1 MAWST
6 DPESV
11 NNDTTAPAAAN
22 NNTAAPGDTQQQQP
36 AQNSST
42 PAQLLVCHN
51 AKCTCDQAVDA
62 SPKPLKVLSHNK
74 YFINDNGESKL
85 IATTK
90 ENALPNLNFGK
101 CKVPNPNNPSPCT
114 AKLKWKD
121 YYDHVELPG
130 GAYVL
135 TDKSTAVC
143 TSKGGNIKIVQHGQQ
158 ANITTEEVE
167 KANAGGW
174 AVNGP
179 LVTEELIY
187 TEEQYNNTDADGVNV
202 KSIEPVQYGS
212 SQPVNTPVEFKA
224 NFNGN
229 PTDAQKQGV
238 NWIIYDTN
246 GQPMQLRTDV
256 GERLKVTFN
265 KPGTYLIE
273 AYGKTAGDKKVTTA
287 YTVKGN
293 ELGEVK
299 AANNAT
305 KVRVQEPVQFTISSL
320 FDNLPL
326 PGNTSNITWTV
337 TKNGGPGTP
346 DLLNSTGPA
355 TQVVC
360 DDETTYV
367 VTANLNGVV
376 KQSKVIEALKNGIT
390 SVNASKSSGRVND
403 TISFTVK
410 DQFKISPARE
420 PEKAAVKWQC
430 IDAQGKQV
438 AEFSSKV
445 GETVDY
451 KFDKPGEYTIQPYMV
466 KPSSKVSVK
475 ITIAQ
480 PALLKAQWEYPE
492 GGRKNKT
499 GWNEPNHPLLV
510 FQSAEGLMIDLEFG
524 FINKDGKAMPISTLK
539 GIKIPDNQT
548 PDLKGHDFIP
558 DRNKLKNAVKEG
570 DLFYFKVIPQ
580 NKEYEIDNA
589 NIPQPQEKLKLV
601 TAEQIISIE
610 FLKDG
615 KPVINAQ
622 YGDQMQCRIR
632 TRNLSAEKLNVQIY
646 RQEARMGADALRA
659 DTLVLNG
666 SYPIGRGGLVVFDF
680 TLNKAWEKTYSEKL
694 HHFYAK
700 ISESEFFGTSTTLV
714 AFKND
719 VPANGGSKVMAGVE
733 QVGQDKNTPC
743 FCKEHKLIWGDKIS
757 CSERKKVYAVAE
769 KLWGAKDR
777 DEKANQ
783 LMAIMH
789 IESAGTFSPSI
800 DNGVGYCGLIQFSD
814 GAAKSVGTTRAQL
827 VKMSFIEQMD
837 YVEKYFEKKKDLLN
851 TLTDLYLLV
860 LKPNAVGKG
869 NQPDYAIFDESVAV
883 PNVPFDKNN
892 ISKEPWVTKYG
903 YSSNPAYMTEEGEK
917 TKRKKWVYSK
927 QAYAMRPGFD
937 GGKTYVKEV
946 ASVITDQHYIPGK
959 AQIYT
964 GACIDAPKKALIV
977 DNQRTPWMKIA
988 IEEAANYGGKNEKLI
1003 DTRIREYH
1011 TNGGSAKGSGSK
1023 TPWCSSFACWCIQQT
1038 NFGNPRSAGS
1048 QSFLDSK
1055 KVEKCEA
1062 FYGAVA
1068 VFTDC
1073 DSKGNINS
1081 SSGHVS
1087 FVFGKVEGNTY
1098 ILLGGNQNDMI
1109 KASKYDCSGNAFY
1122 SYSDD
1127 DGNKIY
1133 KKFRG
1138 FYKPKDYTIKDI
1150 DKLKDTDVYKS
1161 ADEANLKLNI
1171 TTKSSKN
1178 GEKTK

>member
-11 NNDTTAPAAAN
+11 NNDTTTPAAAN
-22 NNTAAPGDTQQQQP
+22 NNTATPGGTQQQQT
-36 AQNSST
+36 AQSST

-114 AKLKWKD
+114 AKLQWKD

-143 TSKGGNIKIVQHGQQ
+143 TAKGGNIKIVQHGQQ

-187 TEEQYNNTDADGVNV
+187 TEEQYNNTDADGASV

-238 NWIIYDTN
+238 NWIIYDTS

-305 KVRVQEPVQFTISSL
+305 KVRIQEPVQFTVSSL

-346 DLLNSTGPA
+346 SLLNSTGPA

-360 DDETTYV
+360 NDEATYV

-376 KQSKVIEALKNGIT
+376 KQSKVIEVLKNGIT
-390 SVNASKSSGRVND
+390 SVEASKDSGRVND
-403 TISFTVK
+403 SITFTVK
-410 DQFKISPARE
+410 NHFKISPATE

-430 IDAQGKQV
+430 IDAQGKHV

-445 GETVDY
+445 GEAVDY

-466 KPSSKVSVK
+466 KPSSKVAVK

-492 GGRKNKT
+492 GGRKK
-499 GWNEPNHPLLV
+499 PNHPLLV

-524 FINKDGKAMPISTLK
+524 FINKDGKATPISTLK

-548 PDLKGHDFIP
+548 PDLKGHNFIP

-580 NKEYEIDNA
+580 NKEYEIENA
-589 NIPQPQEKLKLV
+589 NIPQPQDKLKLV

-610 FLKDG
+610 FLKGG

-632 TRNLSAEKLNVQIY
+632 TRNLSAEKLSVQIY
-646 RQEARMGADALRA
+646 RQESRMGVDALRA

-666 SYPIGRGGLVVFDF
+666 SYPISQGGLVVFNF

-700 ISESEFFGTSTTLV
+700 ISEAEFFGTSTTLV

-719 VPANGGSKVMAGVE
+719 IPANGGKAMVGIEEVKKVVDNKDGVCDYEAKIRAFMRMIRVGEGTEDEGGYTRIVGGSTFADHGKDMSTHPKVYIKEHDSTAAGAYQITKTNWNDE
-733 QVGQDKNTPC
+733 GFAKWRETHKITDYSAASQDK
-743 FCKEHKLIWGDKIS
+743 
-757 CSERKKVYAVAE
+757 
-769 KLWGAKDR
+769 
-777 DEKANQ
+777 
-783 LMAIMH
+783 
-789 IESAGTFSPSI
+789 
-800 DNGVGYCGLIQFSD
+800 YCYYLL
-814 GAAKSVGTTRAQL
+814 R
-827 VKMSFIEQMD
+827 
-837 YVEKYFEKKKDLLN
+837 EKKKAIELIKKGDIKAAIAKCSSEWASLPGAGYGQREEKLDDILKKYN
-851 TLTDLYLLV
+851 TYYQEELKGKTTLHIEKGFLKEFGDNCCGGATSAAPTTTGVTIRLVRKWQTKVSTIGEFTIDGTDIKGYILEEKGPDTTTSGIEQRIPVGTYNLVWHNGTRKKNV
-860 LKPNAVGKG
+860 LKLYNAEVSQSRAILIHSGNDASDTEGCLLAGSTRSKDFVGNSQAKL
-869 NQPDYAIFDESVAV
+869 
-883 PNVPFDKNN
+883 
-892 ISKEPWVTKYG
+892 KEI
-903 YSSNPAYMTEEGEK
+903 N
-917 TKRKKWVYSK
+917 
-927 QAYAMRPGFD
+927 D
-937 GGKTYVKEV
+937 YVKLKGIDG
-946 ASVITDQHYIPGK
+946 AKIIIT
-959 AQIYT
+959 
-964 GACIDAPKKALIV
+964 
-977 DNQRTPWMKIA
+977 
-988 IEEAANYGGKNEKLI
+988 ANYE
-1003 DTRIREYH
+1003 
-1011 TNGGSAKGSGSK
+1011 
-1023 TPWCSSFACWCIQQT
+1023 
-1038 NFGNPRSAGS
+1038 
-1048 QSFLDSK
+1048 
-1055 KVEKCEA
+1055 
-1062 FYGAVA
+1062 
-1068 VFTDC
+1068 
-1073 DSKGNINS
+1073 
-1081 SSGHVS
+1081 
-1087 FVFGKVEGNTY
+1087 
-1098 ILLGGNQNDMI
+1098 
-1109 KASKYDCSGNAFY
+1109 
-1122 SYSDD
+1122 
-1127 DGNKIY
+1127 
-1133 KKFRG
+1133 
-1138 FYKPKDYTIKDI
+1138 
-1150 DKLKDTDVYKS
+1150 
-1161 ADEANLKLNI
+1161 
-1171 TTKSSKN
+1171 
-1178 GEKTK
+1178 